1 MFMKKGQAA
10 LEFLMTYGWAI
21 LIVVVVV
28 AALFAMNVF
37 NPGAFIGETVSGFGN
52 FQVTGHSYSQ
62 AGVVNF
68 TLGNMLGTQVTVTN
82 VDVVASGTTVS
93 DTSSNTLGPN
103 GQVAYSVAGLPA
115 LTQGAQYSAEVKVT
129 YTWQGQT
136 KFDNGV
142 ISGKTS

>member
-1 MFMKKGQAA
+1 MRKGQAA

-37 NPGAFIGETVSGFGN
+37 NPSSFVGETASGFASFMASGWSYNTGGVVNVTLGNKIGSQITVTSVSVTSGGATVTNSTAAAIGPNGVISYSVSGFP
-52 FQVTGHSYSQ
+52 V
-62 AGVVNF
+62 
-68 TLGNMLGTQVTVTN
+68 
-82 VDVVASGTTVS
+82 
-93 DTSSNTLGPN
+93 
-103 GQVAYSVAGLPA
+103 
-115 LTQGAQYSAEVKVT
+115 LTQGTQYSAEVKIT

-142 ISGKTS
+142 VSGKTS